1 MKEICEECG
10 SADGYN
16 EAYRETAYE
25 TGRVL
30 ALKRIRV
37 IYGGAKV
44 GLMGAVADGA
54 LQEGGQVV
62 GVIPGFL
69 KTKEVAHEG
78 LSELIT
84 VSTMHERKLKMNE
97 LCDGVITLPGGWGT
111 MEEMFEMITWGM
123 LGLHRKPVGILNVNG
138 YYDALI
144 ALCDSMVQEGFLKE
158 HFKDTLLVSTDISDL
173 LHQMTHYQA
182 PETAKWITAQTS

>member
-1 MKEICEECG
+1 MKSIVVFCG

-123 LGLHRKPVGILNVNG
+123 LWLHRKPVGILNVNG

-158 HFKDTLLVSTDISDL
+158 QFKDTLLVSTDISDL